1 MLIREVILTE
11 GYFSELIT
19 AIQDLLVRMAAKDIK
34 EIPTEK
40 FKELLAKS
48 GYITT
53 TDELINA
60 VDQSG
65 HASSV
70 DKDKIVPN
78 NQLPDTVST
87 GDDEED
93 AVDVGDMA
101 GDQAMQAINTELPQ

>member
-1 MLIREVILTE
+1 MLINEVVVKE
-11 GYFSELIT
+11 SYFSDLIV
-19 AIQDLLVRMAAKDIK
+19 AVQDLLVRIAVKDIK

-70 DKDKIVPN
+70 NKDKIVPN
-78 NQLPDTVST
+78 NQLPDTIST
-87 GDDEED
+87 DDEED
-93 AVDVGDMA
+93 VVDVGDMA
-101 GDQAMQAINTELPQ
+101 GNQAMQDINTELPQ

>member
-1 MLIREVILTE
+1 MLIREVITE

-48 GYITT
+48 GYVTT

-60 VDQSG
+60 VDRSG

-70 DKDKIVPN
+70 DKDKIIPN
-78 NQLPDTVST
+78 NQLPDTIDT
-87 GDDEED
+87 EED
-93 AVDVGDMA
+93 PSVDVGDMA
-101 GDQAMQAINTELPQ
+101 GNQAMSDINSELPQ

>member
-19 AIQDLLVRMAAKDIK
+19 TIQDILVRMAAKDIK

-40 FKELLAKS
+40 FKSLLANQ

-60 VDQSG
+60 VDKSG

-70 DKDKIVPN
+70 DKDKIVPK
-78 NQLPDTVST
+78 NQLPDTVDT
-87 GDDEED
+87 DAED
-93 AVDVGDMA
+93 TVDVGSLA
-101 GDQAMQAINTELPQ
+101 GGQAIADVKSELPQ

>member
-1 MLIREVILTE
+1 MLIREVITE

-60 VDQSG
+60 VDRSG

-70 DKDKIVPN
+70 DKDKIIPN
-78 NQLPDTVST
+78 NQLPDTIDT
-87 GDDEED
+87 EED
-93 AVDVGDMA
+93 PSVDVGDMA
-101 GDQAMQAINTELPQ
+101 GNQAMSDISSELPQ

>member
-1 MLIREVILTE
+1 MLINEVIVRE

-19 AIQDLLVRMAAKDIK
+19 TIQDILVRMAAKDIK

-40 FKELLAKS
+40 FKKLLANQ

-60 VDQSG
+60 VDKSG

-70 DKDKIVPN
+70 DKDKIVPK
-78 NQLPDTVST
+78 NQLPADMNT
-87 GDDEED
+87 DPED
-93 AVDVGDMA
+93 AVDVGDVA
-101 GDQAMQAINTELPQ
+101 GNQAMQDINSELPQ

>member
-1 MLIREVILTE
+1 MLIREVITE

-48 GYITT
+48 GYVTT

-60 VDQSG
+60 VDRSG

-70 DKDKIVPN
+70 DKDKIIPN
-78 NQLPDTVST
+78 NQLPDTVDT
-87 GDDEED
+87 EED
-93 AVDVGDMA
+93 PAVDVGDMA
-101 GDQAMQAINTELPQ
+101 GNQAMSDISSELPQ

>member
-1 MLIREVILTE
+1 MLIREVITE

-48 GYITT
+48 GYVTT

-60 VDQSG
+60 VDRSG

-78 NQLPDTVST
+78 NQLPDTIDT
-87 GDDEED
+87 DTEP

-101 GDQAMQAINTELPQ
+101 GSQAMSDINSELPQ